1 MKPCNLFLKTVLP
14 ILGILIASTAFADT
28 IYVKYN
34 GSDSRTRNQA
44 RNQNTPYRTIQK
56 GVDQA
61 FAGDTVVVLN
71 GHYNEYVTMKR
82 SGRANAPIVLRA
94 ESKEGAVLN
103 GSIEAS
109 DKSYITIDGFELANW
124 KPDAPQTKGIVFY
137 RCHNIT
143 IRNNRVHD
151 CRGGGISCDQSD
163 WLLIEWNIVYR
174 NAFWDAAQHSGIS
187 VYQPQ
192 KRGTGDYWGVI
203 IRNNTCFSNE
213 NKLNNVLFNRPTDG
227 NGIVVDDFKNEDPG
241 GNGVVYDRPSL
252 ITNNFCLY
260 NGGQGIHCYQ
270 SNNVYIRNNTCFNNL
285 SSFDFGGEVSVSK
298 STNCFVYNNI
308 LFARSGKNVSLQFD
322 STGIWWDYNLLH
334 NGPVFG
340 ASNGPNTI
348 YSNPLFTGDGSL
360 RLRSDSP
367 AVDVGV
373 THSELF
379 PLDVDGR
386 PRVINGRIDL
396 GAKELQN

>member
-151 CRGGGISCDQSD
+151 CRGG
-163 WLLIEWNIVYR
+163 
-174 NAFWDAAQHSGIS
+174 
-187 VYQPQ
+187 
-192 KRGTGDYWGVI
+192 
-203 IRNNTCFSNE
+203 
-213 NKLNNVLFNRPTDG
+213 
-227 NGIVVDDFKNEDPG
+227 
-241 GNGVVYDRPSL
+241 
-252 ITNNFCLY
+252 
-260 NGGQGIHCYQ
+260 
-270 SNNVYIRNNTCFNNL
+270 
-285 SSFDFGGEVSVSK
+285 
-298 STNCFVYNNI
+298 I
-308 LFARSGKNVSLQFD
+308 LF
-322 STGIWWDYNLLH
+322 TETH
-334 NGPVFG
+334 FG
-340 ASNGPNTI
+340 MRPNTA
-348 YSNPLFTGDGSL
+348 GSPSINH
-360 RLRSDSP
+360 RNV
-367 AVDVGV
+367 AQETIGV
-373 THSELF
+373 
-379 PLDVDGR
+379 
-386 PRVINGRIDL
+386 
-396 GAKELQN
+396 